1 MVHAFCNG
9 KGKVNG
15 KLLQTETLL
24 QLKIVD
30 ALPWL
35 FGDTMLSRGCVV
47 LQRNAPLS
55 SDGRRLVVTLKF
67 VSGLGGAM

>member
-1 MVHAFCNG
+1 MVHASGNG
-9 KGKVNG
+9 KGKVKG
-15 KLLQTETLL
+15 KLLYTETLL

-35 FGDTMLSRGCVV
+35 VGDTMLSHYCVV

-67 VSGLGGAM
+67 VSGLGGTM